1 MPNQFFEFSR
11 KERWGIA
18 CLLSLILLVQFL
30 PSAWNTI
37 FFKPPVADTAGLN
50 RVATEVAALMESERE
65 AAAIQYR
72 TKWKDSSYRRDRWK
86 NDAHYARSGFYR
98 DDGRF
103 DRRKFYRDS
112 GRFPNG
118 GYYTKRPYEN
128 RPYAARHN
136 GAGNNS
142 YANSYRYPDK
152 RLPIPVIDINAADSA
167 QWERLPG
174 IGPTLAKRIVGFR
187 DRLGGFYSTRQV
199 GEVYGLVDSV
209 FNKIQPFLRLG
220 DVSLRK
226 ISLNDTDDKS
236 LALHPYINTKL
247 ARVIVRYRSAHGPFR
262 EVETLRAL
270 ALVDDSIYRK
280 IEKYL
285 KIN

>member
-1 MPNQFFEFSR
+1 M
-11 KERWGIA
+11 
-18 CLLSLILLVQFL
+18 
-30 PSAWNTI
+30 
-37 FFKPPVADTAGLN
+37 ADTSGLHAVAG
-50 RVATEVAALMESERE
+50 EIAALMEAERE
-65 AAAIQYR
+65 AASQQYR
-72 TKWKDSSYRRDRWK
+72 SRWRDSGRWK
-86 NDAHYARSGFYR
+86 NERRYGGKY
-98 DDGRF
+98 DDGKHHWRN
-103 DRRKFYRDS
+103 FYRDS
-112 GRFPNG
+112 GRQGWRNFHHDSG
-118 GYYTKRPYEN
+118 RHAYYGSRSPFSG
-128 RPYAARHN
+128 RRMPV
-136 GAGNNS
+136 
-142 YANSYRYPDK
+142 
-152 RLPIPVIDINAADSA
+152 PVIDINAADSA

-187 DRLGGFYSTRQV
+187 ERLGGFYDTRQV
-199 GEVYGLVDSV
+199 GEVYGLADSV

-262 EVETLRAL
+262 EVEALRAL

-285 KIN
+285 AIN